1 MLFVA
6 RANNRF
12 PQHVHARVYAHV
24 YFVHART
31 NAPKRIHRDFTI
43 FVWGNTNIPT
53 ISLPAWTRLS
63 ICLLSLRSLDALY
76 VSGNRSRSGTDLWRG
91 GTPRTTVDEV
101 EAPDLRPSVGHLSRH
116 NAAVAT
122 VSGRGELARCAL
134 CFCVC
139 CTAFGLYCSP

>member
-1 MLFVA
+1 M
-6 RANNRF
+6 
-12 PQHVHARVYAHV
+12 YAHAYHV
-24 YFVHART
+24 DVRT
-31 NAPKRIHRDFTI
+31 NALKRIHRDFTI
-43 FVWGNTNIPT
+43 FVSGKYQHTDTIPSINACVDAT
-53 ISLPAWTRLS
+53 IHLS
-63 ICLLSLRSLDALY
+63 VLSMRSLDALY

-134 CFCVC
+134 CFNDF